1 MNGILK
7 PKEMNNNELDILV
20 DDVNGDEELSSLI
33 QCFPNETKQFI
44 LKLRN
49 SHLDKSNNDPLKQ
62 NSKNQL
68 HRCLTN
74 LDVEAPFSTSTTY
87 RNTFCHRTDNNN
99 NNVNESSKVSI
110 GQPILRFGE
119 MPVFTDSILYPG
131 QSRRLQSTTHET
143 FVEKPLSGLFRIEY
157 RENDLTSTFR
167 SDAHHKQDYLPNN
180 TITYTEPAK
189 PVPTNLRVEG
199 ERDFLTTNKSVY
211 TVKPITSCPVRRLK
225 IPIIQKPRVSEPFSG
240 ETQFRADFPPE
251 RAWNSVDPM
260 CSVVPH
266 PCQPPK
272 AQIQLRDTND
282 ISFHTEQRDQFQGHD
297 AKTNP
302 KPKSFKH
309 ELSAY
314 TKPAIKLDC
323 NSVTKLDF
331 QPYTI
336 EQVLNV
342 NAKSTF
348 GRKTMHN
355 DDSGAQQSGKLKP
368 EELKLLRNY
377 LKDLK
382 SARNQELP
390 KI

>member
-1 MNGILK
+1 MNDILK
-7 PKEMNNNELDILV
+7 SNEIINNNELDILI
-20 DDVNGDEELSSLI
+20 DDINDDEELSSLI
-33 QCFPNETKQFI
+33 QSFPKETKQFI

-49 SHLDKSNNDPLKQ
+49 SHLDKSNNGQLKQ
-62 NSKNQL
+62 NSIKQT

-74 LDVEAPFSTSTTY
+74 FDVEAPFSTSTTY
-87 RNTFCHRTDNNN
+87 RNTFCHQTN
-99 NNVNESSKVSI
+99 NNVNEQNETSKFPI

-131 QSRRLQSTTHET
+131 QNRRLQSTTHET
-143 FVEKPLSGLFRIEY
+143 FVEKP
-157 RENDLTSTFR
+157 
-167 SDAHHKQDYLPNN
+167 
-180 TITYTEPAK
+180 ITYTEPAK

-211 TVKPITSCPVRRLK
+211 TVKPITGCPVRRLK
-225 IPIIQKPRVSEPFSG
+225 MPSTPKPRVSEPFSG

-260 CSVVPH
+260 SSIVPQ

-272 AQIQLRDTND
+272 AQIQLRDTNE

-309 ELSAY
+309 EPSVY

-331 QPYTI
+331 QPYTT
-336 EQVLNV
+336 EQILSV

-348 GRKTMHN
+348 GRKIMNN
-355 DDSGAQQSGKLKP
+355 DDNGVQQSEKMKP
-368 EELKLLRNY
+368 EELKLLKNY
-377 LKDLK
+377 LKGLK
-382 SARNQELP
+382 SAKNQQLP
-390 KI
+390 KM

>member
-1 MNGILK
+1 MNDLLK
-7 PKEMNNNELDILV
+7 SKEIINHHNELDLLI
-20 DDVNGDEELSSLI
+20 DDINNDEELSSLI
-33 QCFPNETKQFI
+33 QCFPKETKQFI

-49 SHLDKSNNDPLKQ
+49 SHFDQSNNSKKQ
-62 NSKNQL
+62 T
-68 HRCLTN
+68 HRYLTN
-74 LDVEAPFSTSTTY
+74 FDIEAPFSTSTTY
-87 RNTFCHRTDNNN
+87 RNTFCHQTTNNT
-99 NNVNESSKVSI
+99 NNVNESFKFQI

-131 QSRRLQSTTHET
+131 QNRRLQSTTHET
-143 FVEKPLSGLFRIEY
+143 FVEKP
-157 RENDLTSTFR
+157 
-167 SDAHHKQDYLPNN
+167 
-180 TITYTEPAK
+180 ITYTEPAK

-211 TVKPITSCPVRRLK
+211 TVKPITGCPVRRLK
-225 IPIIQKPRVSEPFSG
+225 VPSIPKPRVSEPFSG

-260 CSVVPH
+260 SSIVPQ

-272 AQIQLRDTND
+272 AQIQLRDTNE

-309 ELSAY
+309 EPSVY

-331 QPYTI
+331 QPYTT
-336 EQVLNV
+336 EQILSV

-348 GRKTMHN
+348 GRKIMNN
-355 DDSGAQQSGKLKP
+355 DDNGVQQSGKMKP
-368 EELKLLRNY
+368 EELKLLKNY
-377 LKDLK
+377 LKGLK
-382 SARNQELP
+382 SAKNQQLP
-390 KI
+390 KM

>member
-1 MNGILK
+1 MNDILK
-7 PKEMNNNELDILV
+7 SNEIINNNELDILI
-20 DDVNGDEELSSLI
+20 DDINDDEELSSLI
-33 QCFPNETKQFI
+33 QCFPKETKQFI

-49 SHLDKSNNDPLKQ
+49 SHLDKSNNGQLKQ
-62 NSKNQL
+62 NSIKQT

-74 LDVEAPFSTSTTY
+74 FDVEAPFSTSTTY
-87 RNTFCHRTDNNN
+87 RNTFCHQTN
-99 NNVNESSKVSI
+99 NNVNEQNETSKFPI

-131 QSRRLQSTTHET
+131 QNRRLQSTTHET
-143 FVEKPLSGLFRIEY
+143 FVEKP
-157 RENDLTSTFR
+157 
-167 SDAHHKQDYLPNN
+167 
-180 TITYTEPAK
+180 ITYTEPAK

-211 TVKPITSCPVRRLK
+211 TVKPITGCPVRRLK
-225 IPIIQKPRVSEPFSG
+225 MPSTPKPRVSEPFSG

-260 CSVVPH
+260 SS
-266 PCQPPK
+266 
-272 AQIQLRDTND
+272 I
-282 ISFHTEQRDQFQGHD
+282 RDQFQGHD

-309 ELSAY
+309 EPSVY

-331 QPYTI
+331 QPYTT
-336 EQVLNV
+336 EQILSV

-348 GRKTMHN
+348 GRKIVNN
-355 DDSGAQQSGKLKP
+355 DDNGVQQSEKMKP
-368 EELKLLRNY
+368 EELKLLKNY
-377 LKDLK
+377 LKGLK
-382 SARNQELP
+382 SAKNQQLP
-390 KI
+390 KM

>member
-1 MNGILK
+1 MNSVLK
-7 PKEMNNNELDILV
+7 SKEMNNNNEVDILV

-33 QCFPNETKQFI
+33 KCFPNETKQFI

-49 SHLDKSNNDPLKQ
+49 SHIDKSNNDPLKQ

-74 LDVEAPFSTSTTY
+74 LDVEAPFSTLTTY
-87 RNTFCHRTDNNN
+87 RNTFCHRTD

-143 FVEKPLSGLFRIEY
+143 FIEKP
-157 RENDLTSTFR
+157 
-167 SDAHHKQDYLPNN
+167 
-180 TITYTEPAK
+180 ITYTEPAK

-211 TVKPITSCPVRRLK
+211 TVKPITNCPVRRLK

-309 ELSAY
+309 EPSAY

-342 NAKSTF
+342 NSKSTF

-355 DDSGAQQSGKLKP
+355 NDNGAQQSEKLKP
-368 EELKLLRNY
+368 EELKLLENY

-382 SARNQELP
+382 SAKNQDLP